1 MIKLEKELKEKALS
15 DLLDQQIEKKGLV
28 KQSDLIQMTQ
38 EPDGHVHATHSTDKF
53 CKNCGE
59 KNADYVEPETICADC
74 HEPLGSEKETKDFK
88 ACKNCGSHNAYSLK
102 NLTDEEKKEIL
113 NKDE

>member
-1 MIKLEKELKEKALS
+1 VIKLDKQEKEKALS

-38 EPDGHVHATHSTDKF
+38 EPDGHVHATHSTDKY

-59 KNADYVEPETICADC
+59 KNEDYVEPETICADC
-74 HEPLGSEKETKDFK
+74 QTPLGSEKETKDFK

-102 NLTDEEKKEIL
+102 NLTDQEKKEIL

>member
-1 MIKLEKELKEKALS
+1 MDKQEKEKVLS
-15 DLLDQQIEKKGLV
+15 DLVDQQIEKK
-28 KQSDLIQMTQ
+28 TQ
-38 EPDGHVHATHSTDKF
+38 EPDGHIHATHSTDKF

-74 HEPLGSEKETKDFK
+74 QTPLGTEKETKDFK

-102 NLTDEEKKEIL
+102 NLTEQEKKEIL